1 MSWTTEQI
9 LALAPD
15 AASAKSGQGLATDRK
30 WQNFARSAPPNH
42 QVIWGECQ
50 GSGSKPYRT
59 QIDLTEPA
67 FRCSCPSRKFPC
79 KHGLGLF
86 LLLAQSPDG
95 FAEAAAPDWVMEWLD
110 GRQQRQAKKQEKAA
124 EVAASIAD
132 PTAQA
137 KRHEKRAQKVAA
149 GVGELRQWLEDLVRR
164 GLATAPEMA
173 YGQWDQVAA
182 RMVDAQASGLA
193 RRVQLMAGTAHS
205 GAGWPDRLLGQLG
218 ELNLLLESYQR
229 IETLPPPLQADVRLQ
244 IGWTMTQEEVLLNAE
259 QVVSDRWLILGQRDE
274 QEDRLRI
281 RRIWL
286 RGETS
291 QRVALILLFAHG
303 QQPFEV
309 TLLPGIVVPAE
320 LAFFPS
326 AYPQRAIVKSRAA
339 DPTPMTLP
347 PESCATVEQV
357 FGIYSQALSQSP
369 WIERLVVS
377 LDAMTVMASH
387 EQWYLRDR
395 EHHGL
400 PIAASY
406 SAIFEL
412 VALAGGYPI
421 GITGEWDGRAFYPL
435 SAWIDHQFVVL

>member
-15 AASAKSGQGLATDRK
+15 AAAAKSGQGLAADRH
-30 WQNFARSAPPNH
+30 WQNCARSAPSDHP
-42 QVIWGECQ
+42 VIWGECQ

-59 QIDLTEPA
+59 QIDLAEPT

-86 LLLAQSPDG
+86 LLLAQSPNS
-95 FAEAAAPDWVMEWLD
+95 FAAAAAPDWVTAWLD
-110 GRQQRQAKKQEKAA
+110 SRQQRQAQKQEKAA
-124 EVAASIAD
+124 APIAN
-132 PTAQA
+132 PEAQA
-137 KRHEKRAQKVAA
+137 HRYAQRAQKVDA

-164 GLATAPEMA
+164 GLATAPDMA

-182 RMVDAQASGLA
+182 RMVDAQATGLA

-205 GAGWPDRLLGQLG
+205 GTGWPERLLGQLG

-229 IETLPPPLQADVRLQ
+229 IDALPPNLQADVRSQ
-244 IGWTMTQEEVLLNAE
+244 IGWTMSQEEVLANPE
-259 QVVSDRWLILGQRDE
+259 QVVSDRWTVLGQRDE
-274 QEDRLRI
+274 QEDRLRM

-303 QQPFEV
+303 QQPFEI
-309 TLLPGIVVPAE
+309 TLLPGMVLPAE

-326 AYPQRAIVKSRAA
+326 AYPQRAIVKSRSAETT
-339 DPTPMTLP
+339 PTTAP
-347 PESCATVEQV
+347 PDSFPTIAQV
-357 FGIYSQALSQSP
+357 FSAYSQALSQSP

-377 LDAMTVMASH
+377 LAAITVMKSH

-395 EHHGL
+395 QNQGL
-400 PIAASY
+400 PIAANY
-406 SAIFEL
+406 AAMFEL
-412 VALAGGYPI
+412 VALAGGLPI
-421 GITGEWDGRAFYPL
+421 GITGEWDGHAFYPL
-435 SAWIDHQFVVL
+435 SAWINQQFVVL

>member
-1 MSWTTEQI
+1 MSWTAEQI

-15 AASAKSGQGLATDRK
+15 AASAKSGQSLATDLK
-30 WQNFARSAPPNH
+30 WQNCARSALPEH

-59 QIDLTEPA
+59 QIDLSEPA

-95 FAEAAAPDWVMEWLD
+95 FVEAAEPDWVTEWLD

-124 EVAASIAD
+124 EGAASITD
-132 PTAQA
+132 PEAQA
-137 KRHEKRAQKVAA
+137 KRHEKRAQKVDA

-164 GLATAPEMA
+164 GLATVPEMA

-182 RMVDAQASGLA
+182 RMVDAQAAGLA

-218 ELNLLLESYQR
+218 DLNLLLESYQR
-229 IETLPPPLQADVRLQ
+229 IETLPPNLQADIRSQL
-244 IGWTMTQEEVLLNAE
+244 GWTMSQEEVLANAA

-286 RGETS
+286 QGETS
-291 QRVALILLFAHG
+291 QQVALILLFAHG
-303 QQPFEV
+303 QQPFEI
-309 TLLPGIVVPAE
+309 TLLPGMVVPAE
-320 LAFFPS
+320 LTFFPS
-326 AYPQRAIVKSRAA
+326 AYPQRAIVKARSA
-339 DPTPMTLP
+339 DPTPMTTP
-347 PESCATVEQV
+347 PESYATVEQV
-357 FGIYSQALSQSP
+357 FHTYSHALSQSP
-369 WIERLVVS
+369 WIERVVVS
-377 LDAMTVMASH
+377 LEPITVIESH

-395 EHHGL
+395 ENHGL
-400 PIAASY
+400 PIAPSY

-412 VALAGGYPI
+412 VALAGGHPI
-421 GITGEWDGRAFYPL
+421 GITGEWDGREFYPL
-435 SAWIDHQFVVL
+435 SAWIDQQFVVL